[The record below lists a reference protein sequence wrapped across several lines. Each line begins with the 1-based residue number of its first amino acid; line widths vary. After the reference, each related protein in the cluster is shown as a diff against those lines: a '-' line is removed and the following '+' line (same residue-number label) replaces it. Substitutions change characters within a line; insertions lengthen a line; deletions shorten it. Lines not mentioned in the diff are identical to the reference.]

1 MTVATVATV
10 ATTRPAI
17 AARPATRRAPRA
29 TPRALAT
36 PRATRAR
43 EVSRVAL
50 ATSATLAR
58 RATRATRD
66 GKKRGDIITTAA
78 SARCVERARARGAR
92 RAEAMARRQ
101 PLSSRRMVSI
111 DARARRGRDGTVD
124 SSANGGGRRRR
135 RARNGARGARGRA
148 NARAWDAW
156 GGRES
161 GVQDRPRPRGA
172 CVRFF
177 QGAVARAR
185 RNDRVFRRDG
195 RWRREVDAR
204 RRLRLTDRIARRS
217 SEQWT
222 AGGDQGKVPAARNRV
237 LLRGVVLFKRAV

>member
-1 MTVATVATV
+1 VGILS
-10 ATTRPAI
+10 RP
-17 AARPATRRAPRA
+17 PRA
-29 TPRALAT
+29 RGASNE
-36 PRATRAR
+36 RAR
-43 EVSRVAL
+43 E
-50 ATSATLAR
+50 
-58 RATRATRD
+58 
-66 GKKRGDIITTAA
+66 
-78 SARCVERARARGAR
+78 ARGAR
-92 RAEAMARRQ
+92 RRWRDGNRFRRVGWFELTRARGEGGTGRWIRARTGGATEA
-101 PLSSRRMVSI
+101 SRAKR
-111 DARARRGRDGTVD
+111 RARRARTRERARVGR
-124 SSANGGGRRRR
+124 GGGSRIGCPGSPST
-135 RARNGARGARGRA
+135 ARN
-148 NARAWDAW
+148 
-156 GGRES
+156 
-161 GVQDRPRPRGA
+161 GA

>member
-1 MTVATVATV
+1 
-10 ATTRPAI
+10 
-17 AARPATRRAPRA
+17 
-29 TPRALAT
+29 L
-36 PRATRAR
+36 TRAR
-43 EVSRVAL
+43 GEGGTGRWIRARTGGATEASRAKRR
-50 ATSATLAR
+50 AR
-58 RATRATRD
+58 RARTR
-66 GKKRGDIITTAA
+66 
-78 SARCVERARARGAR
+78 ERARVGRG
-92 RAEAMARRQ
+92 
-101 PLSSRRMVSI
+101 
-111 DARARRGRDGTVD
+111 G
-124 SSANGGGRRRR
+124 
-135 RARNGARGARGRA
+135 
-148 NARAWDAW
+148 

>member
-1 MTVATVATV
+1 MGKNVGILS
-10 ATTRPAI
+10 RP
-17 AARPATRRAPRA
+17 PRA
-29 TPRALAT
+29 RGASNE
-36 PRATRAR
+36 RAR
-43 EVSRVAL
+43 E
-50 ATSATLAR
+50 
-58 RATRATRD
+58 
-66 GKKRGDIITTAA
+66 
-78 SARCVERARARGAR
+78 ARGAR
-92 RAEAMARRQ
+92 RRW
-101 PLSSRRMVSI
+101 
-111 DARARRGRDGTVD
+111 RDGNRFRRVGWFELTRALESTVP
-124 SSANGGGRRRR
+124 SRPR

-148 NARAWDAW
+148 NARAWDAG

>member
-124 SSANGGGRRRR
+124 SSANGGGDGGVARETARAARADAR
-135 RARNGARGARGRA
+135 TRARGTRG
-148 NARAWDAW
+148 
-156 GGRES
+156 
-161 GVQDRPRPRGA
+161 GVENRVSRIALDRGA

>member
-1 MTVATVATV
+1 MGKNVGILS
-10 ATTRPAI
+10 RP
-17 AARPATRRAPRA
+17 PRA
-29 TPRALAT
+29 RGASNE
-36 PRATRAR
+36 RAR
-43 EVSRVAL
+43 E
-50 ATSATLAR
+50 
-58 RATRATRD
+58 
-66 GKKRGDIITTAA
+66 
-78 SARCVERARARGAR
+78 ARGAR
-92 RAEAMARRQ
+92 RRWRDGNRFRRVGWFE
-101 PLSSRRMVSI
+101 LT
-111 DARARRGRDGTVD
+111 RARGEGGTGRWIRART
-124 SSANGGGRRRR
+124 GGGRRRR

-148 NARAWDAW
+148 NVRAWDAW

>member
-1 MTVATVATV
+1 MGKNVGILS
-10 ATTRPAI
+10 RP
-17 AARPATRRAPRA
+17 PRA
-29 TPRALAT
+29 RGASNE
-36 PRATRAR
+36 RAR
-43 EVSRVAL
+43 E
-50 ATSATLAR
+50 
-58 RATRATRD
+58 
-66 GKKRGDIITTAA
+66 
-78 SARCVERARARGAR
+78 ARGAR
-92 RAEAMARRQ
+92 RRWRDGNRFRRVGWFELTRARGEGGTGRWI
-101 PLSSRRMVSI
+101 RARTGGGDGGVARETARAARA
-111 DARARRGRDGTVD
+111 DART
-124 SSANGGGRRRR
+124 
-135 RARNGARGARGRA
+135 RARGTRG
-148 NARAWDAW
+148 

>member
-1 MTVATVATV
+1 
-10 ATTRPAI
+10 
-17 AARPATRRAPRA
+17 
-29 TPRALAT
+29 
-36 PRATRAR
+36 
-43 EVSRVAL
+43 
-50 ATSATLAR
+50 
-58 RATRATRD
+58 
-66 GKKRGDIITTAA
+66 
-78 SARCVERARARGAR
+78 
-92 RAEAMARRQ
+92 MARRQ

-124 SSANGGGRRRR
+124 SSANGGGDGGVARETARAARADAR
-135 RARNGARGARGRA
+135 TRARGTRG
-148 NARAWDAW
+148 

>member
-1 MTVATVATV
+1 MGKNVGILS
-10 ATTRPAI
+10 RP
-17 AARPATRRAPRA
+17 PRA
-29 TPRALAT
+29 RGASNE
-36 PRATRAR
+36 RAR
-43 EVSRVAL
+43 E
-50 ATSATLAR
+50 
-58 RATRATRD
+58 
-66 GKKRGDIITTAA
+66 
-78 SARCVERARARGAR
+78 ARGAR
-92 RAEAMARRQ
+92 RRWRDGNRFRRVGWFELTRARGEGGTGRWIRARTGGATEA
-101 PLSSRRMVSI
+101 SRAKR
-111 DARARRGRDGTVD
+111 RARRARTRERARVGR
-124 SSANGGGRRRR
+124 GGGVENRVSRI
-135 RARNGARGARGRA
+135 ALDRA
-148 NARAWDAW
+148 N
-156 GGRES
+156 
-161 GVQDRPRPRGA
+161 GA